1 VAFDEFHQLQLVAL
15 LGSLHNYLWLWLS
28 EANTWI
34 NTRRAKDPTILRL
47 RRRCLRSEQISSLL
61 CWLPAEQTPSR
72 GLDLRAIVAKESPIS
87 RLLLWL
93 HASKQVRLCWL
104 LLLSASKQTCT
115 LCRGRLAWLT
125 KATGLL
131 SCTLCLVWLQRLKC
145 VCRLGVGL
153 CDSSKGCI
161 LLFQRQIARWCRIT
175 TCTAKQTRLLLLRS
189 AEETC
194 FVLTVVCCAQIA
206 E

>member
-1 VAFDEFHQLQLVAL
+1 VAFDEFQQLQLVAL

-87 RLLLWL
+87 RLLLRL
-93 HASKQVRLCWL
+93 HASKQVC
-104 LLLSASKQTCT
+104 
-115 LCRGRLAWLT
+115 
-125 KATGLL
+125 
-131 SCTLCLVWLQRLKC
+131 
-145 VCRLGVGL
+145 
-153 CDSSKGCI
+153 
-161 LLFQRQIARWCRIT
+161 
-175 TCTAKQTRLLLLRS
+175 
-189 AEETC
+189 
-194 FVLTVVCCAQIA
+194 
-206 E
+206 